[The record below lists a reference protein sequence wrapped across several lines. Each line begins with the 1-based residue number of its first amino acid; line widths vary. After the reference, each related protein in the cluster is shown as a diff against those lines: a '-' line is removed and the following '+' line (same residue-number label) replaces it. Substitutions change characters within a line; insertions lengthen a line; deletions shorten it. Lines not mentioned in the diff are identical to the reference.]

1 MSKGVV
7 MVTGDEETEIPV
19 LDSAD
24 EVCEAS
30 TEVLMVAGVE
40 NKRRTRVHHSHVPY
54 LSTLNRN

>member
-1 MSKGVV
+1 